1 MKIKIA
7 LLVIVATTVACAD
20 SPEKQAQNYY
30 KRCGAHEPKPGS
42 NIVFVGGSRATVVD
56 IQMRKNTTMPPQ
68 ILVVIDGALA
78 SFDCT
83 EIKQ

>member
-1 MKIKIA
+1 MKIKIV
-7 LLVIVATTVACAD
+7 LLVIAATTVACAD

-30 KRCGAHEPKPGS
+30 KRCGAHEPKPG